1 MRKQKTIA
9 EQADQYYDDWDPGSS
24 GSFGAYVI
32 KAELARVR
40 LVRKCQAQHETT
52 RAIFEHSHDPRDKWL
67 VQRVI
72 GGIQACDDLLTALK
86 GRKR

>member
-1 MRKQKTIA
+1 MKKQKTIA
-9 EQADQYYDDWDPGSS
+9 EQADQYYDDWNPGSS

-32 KAELARVR
+32 KAERARVR
-40 LVRKCQAQHETT
+40 RLVKKCQAQHEATQ
-52 RAIFEHSHDPRDKWL
+52 AIFELRHDPRDKWL

-86 GRKR
+86 GKP